1 MIAFFFLF
9 ATAIYRP
16 AQPTVGDLITI
27 EYSEPVTVKPSPDYE
42 IVSHTP
48 TRVVV
53 RTFEPRPITV
63 HSSGADVVIGI
74 KSVLAPNDKLES
86 APMQPPR
93 EVPPSRN
100 AWIAIAI
107 AAACAAL
114 TWLFVYLRK
123 PAKPVVIEPLVPAD
137 IRFRNAVQAA
147 ARAPRR
153 WAALADA
160 TREYLAATYPQLGL
174 ELTTEELLA
183 RSGGLTAA
191 LRGILRQGDLEK
203 FSPWGAEAA
212 DFDAAAEQALELIVV
227 AEEVAA

>member
-16 AQPTVGDLITI
+16 AQPTVGDLITV

-42 IVSHTP
+42 IVSRTP

-63 HSSGADVVIGI
+63 HSTGADVVIGI
-74 KSVLAPNDKLES
+74 KSVLAQNDALKP

-123 PAKPVVIEPLVPAD
+123 PAKPVVIEPLVPSD

-160 TREYLAATYPQLGL
+160 TREYLAATYPELGV
-174 ELTTEELLA
+174 ELTTAELLA
-183 RSGGLTAA
+183 KGGGLTTA

-212 DFDAAAEQALELIVV
+212 DFDAAAEQALGLIVP
-227 AEEVAA
+227 EEVAA

>member
-1 MIAFFFLF
+1 MIAFFLLF

-16 AQPTVGDLITI
+16 AQPTVGDLITV

-42 IVSHTP
+42 IVSRTP

-53 RTFEPRPITV
+53 RTFEPRPIIV
-63 HSSGADVVIGI
+63 HSTGADVVIGI
-74 KSVLAPNDKLES
+74 KSVLAANDALKP

-160 TREYLAATYPQLGL
+160 TRDYLAATYPELGL
-174 ELTTEELLA
+174 ELTTAELLA
-183 RSGGLTAA
+183 KGGGLTAA

-203 FSPWGAEAA
+203 FSPWGPEAA
-212 DFDAAAEQALELIVV
+212 DFNAAVEQALELIVP
-227 AEEVAA
+227 EEVAA